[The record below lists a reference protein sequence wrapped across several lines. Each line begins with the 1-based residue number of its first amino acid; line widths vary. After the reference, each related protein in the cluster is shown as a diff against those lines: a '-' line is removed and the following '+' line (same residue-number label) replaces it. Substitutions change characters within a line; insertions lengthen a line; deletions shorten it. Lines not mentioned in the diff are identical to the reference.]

1 MTRFA
6 RRSAALLLGALCLAG
21 CDLTE
26 VTTAPGS
33 DVVVVEAVLRSDVEV
48 QQVLLHRSL
57 DGDFAG
63 GVPGARITITGPAG
77 DEHVLVP
84 GTACYQIDALYA
96 HSDSLDFQGSCYA
109 NDGRDVEWV
118 HPGQSYQLTVE
129 VPDGR
134 VIRGRTTVP
143 GAYAVPSLR
152 AASDFGFLCSMA
164 PDSAF
169 KLLWTQSEGAW
180 SYVADLSISGLSQS
194 LAGRGFRVID
204 PMLVRGISVSQ
215 ADTTLLLPGEFG
227 VFERLQ
233 YDSDLLLAIRDGF
246 PEGTRAELVLAAAD
260 RNWVNSIRGASFNPS
275 GLIRISTVVGDGVG
289 VFGSLNIHRASI
301 VVRKNT
307 VVPRC
312 GVGRS

>member
-1 MTRFA
+1 
-6 RRSAALLLGALCLAG
+6 
-21 CDLTE
+21 
-26 VTTAPGS
+26 
-33 DVVVVEAVLRSDVEV
+33 
-48 QQVLLHRSL
+48 
-57 DGDFAG
+57 
-63 GVPGARITITGPAG
+63 
-77 DEHVLVP
+77 
-84 GTACYQIDALYA
+84 
-96 HSDSLDFQGSCYA
+96 
-109 NDGRDVEWV
+109 
-118 HPGQSYQLTVE
+118 
-129 VPDGR
+129 
-134 VIRGRTTVP
+134 VP

-169 KLLWTQSEGAW
+169 ELLWTQSEGAW

>member
-1 MTRFA
+1 MTIRRFG
-6 RRSAALLLGALCLAG
+6 AAAGLACAWLAAG
-21 CDLTE
+21 CSLTE
-26 VTTAPGS
+26 VTTAPS
-33 DVVVVEAVLRSDVEV
+33 EDVLVVEAVLRTDIEV
-48 QQVLLHRSL
+48 QQVLLHRAL

-63 GVPGARITITGPAG
+63 GVPGARVTITGAAG

-84 GTACYQIDALYA
+84 GTFCYQIDALYA
-96 HSDSLDFQGSCYA
+96 RSDSIDFQGSCYI

-118 HPGQSYQLTVE
+118 HPGGTYQLRVE
-129 VPDGR
+129 TTDGR
-134 VIRGRTTVP
+134 VIRGQTTVP
-143 GAYAVPSLR
+143 GAYAVPSLPPQT
-152 AASDFGFLCSMA
+152 DFGLLCSMA

-169 KLLWTQSEGAW
+169 ELLWTQSQGAW

-215 ADTTLLLPGEFG
+215 TDTTMLLPGEFG

-233 YDSDLLLAIRDGF
+233 YDSDLLVAIHDGF

-260 RNWVNSIRGASFNPS
+260 RNWVNSIRGGNFNPS
-275 GLIRISTVVGDGVG
+275 GQIRISTVVGDGVG

-307 VVPRC
+307 IVPRC
-312 GVGRS
+312 GVRGS